1 MCRSLTWEV
10 IGIRHC
16 LNRRLQ
22 QNLTEP
28 PLLFYQLWN
37 TIRYSLDGFIDYIK
51 NVGTCQQCH
60 DATCSCVRVGSLL
73 PVQEDTQNICSASD
87 SAIHNIYPQSMI
99 RWAITTVHHH
109 GQFLVQM
116 RRPAFSA
123 IMRTARCMQ
132 PSDLYFSIC
141 WVVTHW
147 CVWFEIAL
155 VIVLQVNW
163 AFCAHLSK
171 GCSVFIGRFLGFCR
185 IHWNVLTQWNYLRS
199 GLNVHTRSVS
209 SIST

>member
-1 MCRSLTWEV
+1 MRSDWIQTLPLC
-10 IGIRHC
+10 C

-37 TIRYSLDGFIDYIK
+37 TTRYSLDGFIDYIK

-60 DATCSCVRVGSLL
+60 HATCFCVRVGSLL
-73 PVQEDTQNICSASD
+73 PVQEDTQNVLQRIRFCNPQH
-87 SAIHNIYPQSMI
+87 IHTKHDQMSNN
-99 RWAITTVHHH
+99 HHCTPS
-109 GQFLVQM
+109 QPVPLLM
-116 RRPAFSA
+116 RRPAFSD

-147 CVWFEIAL
+147 CV
-155 VIVLQVNW
+155 
-163 AFCAHLSK
+163 
-171 GCSVFIGRFLGFCR
+171 
-185 IHWNVLTQWNYLRS
+185 
-199 GLNVHTRSVS
+199 
-209 SIST
+209 